1 MSTEE
6 KLIQNIRE
14 CLIEKHGEEFLLLS
28 EEDQNELICDSVRA
42 YIDKLKSE
50 K

>member
-1 MSTEE
+1 MTPEE

-14 CLIEKHGEEFLLLS
+14 CLIEKYGDEFLLLS
-28 EEDQNELICDSVRA
+28 EKYQNELIYTSVRA
-42 YIDKLKSE
+42 YIDKLKAE